1 MATALTV
8 LLAIAA
14 WVLAST
20 RPVGS
25 PAAARACTYTQMR
38 AAVRSAGWARVAAR
52 TLQISVV
59 LTLLLLATVCRL
71 CWHTAHAIGTGAAL
85 IAVGI
90 SALGSG
96 PELIGGAA

>member
-1 MATALTV
+1 MSTALTV
-8 LLAIAA
+8 LLAALA

-25 PAAARACTYTQMR
+25 PAAARARTCTEMR
-38 AAVRSAGWARVAAR
+38 AAVRSAGWARVTAR
-52 TLQISVV
+52 TLQITVV

-71 CWHTAHAIGTGAAL
+71 CWHTAHVIGTGVGLVAVGLAAL
-85 IAVGI
+85 GN
-90 SALGSG
+90 G

>member
-1 MATALTV
+1 MSTALTV

-20 RPVGS
+20 RPAGRD
-25 PAAARACTYTQMR
+25 ARTCTQMR
-38 AAVRSAGWARVAAR
+38 AAVRRAGWARVAAR

-71 CWHTAHAIGTGAAL
+71 CWHTAHAVGTGVALVAVGLAAL
-85 IAVGI
+85 G
-90 SALGSG
+90 GG